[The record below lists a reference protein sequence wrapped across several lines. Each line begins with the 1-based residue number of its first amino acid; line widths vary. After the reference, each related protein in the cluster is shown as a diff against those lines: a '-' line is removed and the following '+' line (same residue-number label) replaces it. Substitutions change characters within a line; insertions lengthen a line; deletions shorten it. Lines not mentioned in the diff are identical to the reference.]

1 MKMKKGTGSVTQN
14 ILLVYTTKKE
24 KAIQNWKGFGTPQ
37 DRFNFLLLNTSVN
50 RPCFYLHFRNTTY
63 GSYTDTYNL

>member
-14 ILLVYTTKKE
+14 ILVVHKTKKE
-24 KAIQNWKGFGTPQ
+24 KAIQGWKGFGTPQ

-50 RPCFYLHFRNTTY
+50 RPGFYFHFHNTTH
-63 GSYTDTYNL
+63 G